1 MELLRKINHNNFLFL
16 IRFWSKKRDSRKS
29 KLFGKWL
36 KGTGVLGYLPCSAL
50 WVISAGHHRGL
61 MSGRFEKNSV
71 GHSSWSGKYQQN
83 IVDCFENT
91 VLMMAQTPVAKVQ
104 KSALKDSNSFSPF
117 FIPPSPAMTKLGCG
131 TGVNVYRFLRTAN
144 EGQSPWAVKK
154 VAKRARPGISERLA
168 LEASILKTLQ
178 HPNIVG
184 FRALAGNKD
193 GDLCLAM
200 EDCHMSLRD
209 LIDEREY
216 LEEKFT
222 YKEVLKVAWSIAKAL
237 DYLHNEKKILHGD
250 MKSGN
255 VLIRG
260 NFEAVKLC
268 DFGVAL
274 RLKDDL
280 SCVVGSPKRYIGS
293 EPWKSRE
300 VLTQDS
306 GGRVCDKTDIFAYG
320 LTIWE
325 MLTLGVPHVD
335 LLGKYNAPVNVN
347 PCPPPPS
354 TRNNRG
360 VG

>member
-1 MELLRKINHNNFLFL
+1 
-16 IRFWSKKRDSRKS
+16 
-29 KLFGKWL
+29 
-36 KGTGVLGYLPCSAL
+36 
-50 WVISAGHHRGL
+50 
-61 MSGRFEKNSV
+61 
-71 GHSSWSGKYQQN
+71 
-83 IVDCFENT
+83 
-91 VLMMAQTPVAKVQ
+91 MAQTPVAKVQ
-104 KSALKDSNSFSPF
+104 KSALRDNNAFSPF

-131 TGVNVYRFLRTAN
+131 TGVNVYRFLRTSQ

-209 LIDEREY
+209 LIDEKEY
-216 LEEKFT
+216 LEERFT
-222 YKEVLKVAWSIAKAL
+222 YKEVLKAAWSIAKAL
-237 DYLHNEKKILHGD
+237 DYLHNEMKILHGD
-250 MKSGN
+250 IKSGN

-280 SCVVGSPKRYIGS
+280 SCVVGSLKRYIGS

-300 VLTQDS
+300 ALTQDS
-306 GGRVCDKTDIFAYG
+306 GGRVCDKTDVFAYG
-320 LTIWE
+320 LMIWE
-325 MLTLGVPHVD
+325 MLTLGVPHVY
-335 LLGKYNAPVNVN
+335 LLGKYLFVQF
-347 PCPPPPS
+347 
-354 TRNNRG
+354 
-360 VG
+360 